1 MRQSEPDPVELAFR
15 FKPEP
20 GDERPTAIRV
30 RQMLKLALRACGLRL
45 VGYLGPKELLPPV
58 TEYESEA

>member
-1 MRQSEPDPVELAFR
+1 MDQPDPVELAFR
-15 FKPEP
+15 FKPES

-45 VGYLGPKELLPPV
+45 VGYLGPDHLLPSM
-58 TEYESEA
+58 EELEKD